1 MEGQFR
7 ERAGWPVC
15 PSFSSEILVSQETAQ
30 SHTDWGGGSD
40 RGQGRAWAPAKAEP
54 AWAFREPQG
63 LRGGESVLLSLPPP
77 PAPTPPG
84 GHHSREL

>member
-1 MEGQFR
+1 M
-7 ERAGWPVC
+7 C
-15 PSFSSEILVSQETAQ
+15 SSFSSEILVSQETPQ

-40 RGQGRAWAPAKAEP
+40 RGQGLSLGPLAEDEP